1 MNHTQNRQSL
11 HQAMRRQR
19 GLSLIELMIAV
30 LISMLLIGGT
40 IQIFISN
47 KATYRLTE
55 AQSRLQE
62 NARFAIM
69 FLTRDIRMAGFIPC
83 GQTTNVANTVNS
95 PDDWWKDFFNSGL
108 NGYEGG
114 VSTFPAD
121 FPSVGTSAGDRVTTT
136 DAIVALGGT
145 SVSACVTSHSA
156 TAASFTLCGPT
167 SGIDK
172 GDLLMVCDATNS
184 SLFQMS
190 GPNSSAPHTN
200 VVHATGVSGISPG
213 NCTKGLGSPVPSPC
227 TTNGTPY
234 VYGADAQIVKF
245 QATAY
250 FIGISTS
257 GTTNSLYRRTL
268 VNTGGTIA
276 PQSEEIVEGIENM
289 QVLYG
294 EDTDT
299 TPDGVANYYVRANDV
314 TDMANVVSVRI
325 TLTASSTDNITESD
339 QTHSVTGATDRRLR
353 RTFTTTI
360 GIRNRLP

>member
-1 MNHTQNRQSL
+1 MSTFTNKRTNNSLTMQS
-11 HQAMRRQR
+11 
-19 GLSLIELMIAV
+19 GLSLIELMIAM
-30 LISMLLIGGT
+30 LISLLLIGGT

-83 GQTTNVANTVNS
+83 GRTTNMANTINS
-95 PDDWWKDFFNSGL
+95 SSDWWLDFFNNGL

-114 VSTFPAD
+114 ASTFPAD
-121 FPSVGTSAGDRVTTT
+121 FPSVGTTAGDRVTTT

-145 SVSACVTSHSA
+145 SVSACVTSHS
-156 TAASFTLCGPT
+156 TSAASFSLCNPT
-167 SGIDK
+167 SGIAQ

-184 SLFQMS
+184 SMFQMTTPAGT
-190 GPNSSAPHTN
+190 GPHSTIVHNSSSSSSLT
-200 VVHATGVSGISPG
+200 PG
-213 NCTKGLGSPVPSPC
+213 NCTKGLGFPVDC
-227 TTNGTPY
+227 TTTNGTPY
-234 VYGADAQIVKF
+234 EYGADAQIVKF

-250 FIGISTS
+250 FIGISQS
-257 GTTNSLYRRTL
+257 GTTNSLYRRSL
-268 VNTGGTIA
+268 ENTSGNIA
-276 PQSEEIVEGIENM
+276 PVSQEIVEGIENM

-294 EDTDT
+294 EDTDA
-299 TPDGVANYYVRANDV
+299 TPDGVANYYVSANNV

-325 TLTASSTDNITESD
+325 TLTASTNDNVTTSD
-339 QTHSVTGATDRRLR
+339 QTHSITGATDKRLR
-353 RTFTTTI
+353 QTFTTTI